1 MKKVQYYR
9 CIKDLEMVGTKEIR
23 HRKGIIYPATVMDV
37 PSCTRSIEMPAQ
49 GFSQHS
55 FDIDQPLFKE
65 HFESVEVFNSQ
76 EMNELQRLNEKS
88 ASLIREQEMTIKR
101 LNEEI
106 ATLTQGDIYQ
116 GMEISELEK
125 DLYESE
131 KTVKLFKKI
140 LKRVL

>member
-9 CIKDLEMVGTKEIR
+9 CIKDLEMLGTKEKR
-23 HRKGIIYPATVMDV
+23 HTKGIIYPATANDK
-37 PSCTRSIEMPAQ
+37 PGCTRSIEMPAQ
-49 GFSQHS
+49 GFAQHS
-55 FDIDQPLFKE
+55 FDLDEPFFQD
-65 HFESVEVFNSQ
+65 HFESVEVFNDQ

-88 ASLIREQEMTIKR
+88 ASLIREQEMSIKR

-106 ATLTQGDIYQ
+106 AALTQGDIYQ

-131 KTVKLFKKI
+131 KTVKLFRKT